1 MKTTFK
7 TIASFTIVIS
17 LLFMFS
23 CSEESSVET
32 IQTETKIHV
41 IKKSNLSLDKIK
53 EKSIL
58 LTTINALSLKQEE
71 YKKSS
76 KLVYDSI
83 NEFYIDTD
91 NIILQEGDL
100 GKSYTF
106 SIIRENESPYIEN
119 LTIHINDQNQSM
131 ALLTIYNL
139 SETEKNIILNNGV
152 VPNINQKLLV
162 FPINELPSQFLSGY
176 THKET
181 TDTTAINVYQ
191 LPNGQCGVIDH
202 IESLG
207 DEGSIIYYTI
217 VECPTENSGGSSNSD
232 SSSSSSTGFTF
243 GYDYT
248 ISNNESSSGNTN
260 QTTGGGSS
268 SGNYITPYV
277 MPADQ
282 LRKKEFLINLK
293 SNDINAFNWFNQQ
306 SSETQNAILTYLE
319 DSLNND
325 GLVLTEYS
333 QEAVEFVKQ
342 LIQNSIKTGLHFDI
356 KKSSK
361 SPANVDV
368 TAIDSTTTEGRIFNC
383 IFDKLSKSPK
393 FKNLYNAI
401 FNDTD
406 KINVKFEIANLNST
420 TKGGDTQAIYTYNSN
435 NQIIGIK
442 NRIRINSYI
451 LNNNSTLY
459 VANAIIHEMLHAYL
473 NVQQIGFGT
482 DIYNL
487 NNYNTLGDILVE
499 NANGTIN
506 ITTNG
511 ATTNSHAFMFD
522 YMIPAFTA
530 IYNEILNELTT
541 QNDLDY
547 NSDVSMPGTNTLFN
561 VNDMLYY
568 LSTGGLDKDKNGIN
582 NSNYQTE
589 IGNFPD
595 KVDDRAE
602 YITKV
607 KNFIKKCN

>member
-1 MKTTFK
+1 MKKVFK
-7 TIASFTIVIS
+7 RIVLFVTAIF

-53 EKSIL
+53 EKAIL
-58 LTTINALSLKQEE
+58 LNTINALSLKQEE
-71 YKKSS
+71 YKKST

-106 SIIRENESPYIEN
+106 SIIRENKSPYVEN

-181 TDTTAINVYQ
+181 TDPTAINVYQ

-207 DEGSIIYYTI
+207 DEGSMIYYTI
-217 VECPTENSGGSSNSD
+217 VECPTENSGGSSNSG

-248 ISNNESSSGNTN
+248 ISSNESSSGNTN

-268 SGNYITPYV
+268 SGNYITPHV

-325 GLVLTEYS
+325 GLILTEYS
-333 QEAVEFVKQ
+333 QEAVGFVKAYIESMQ
-342 LIQNSIKTGLHFDI
+342 NEEVESFEEFIDAFINDEWNEDENSQQRNTLCGSYNFVTVGNASVANISGLGMSVRRGFVAMDISFTNSLCITIPYTIPTQSSSLFKTAWNVTISEVYTYLNATYQYTSPSYETLKSLLIEFLSVNLGLIQMGATVST
-356 KKSSK
+356 
-361 SPANVDV
+361 SP
-368 TAIDSTTTEGRIFNC
+368 C
-383 IFDKLSKSPK
+383 IGNIP
-393 FKNLYNAI
+393 
-401 FNDTD
+401 T
-406 KINVKFEIANLNST
+406 
-420 TKGGDTQAIYTYNSN
+420 TQATYC
-435 NQIIGIK
+435 
-442 NRIRINSYI
+442 
-451 LNNNSTLY
+451 
-459 VANAIIHEMLHAYL
+459 
-473 NVQQIGFGT
+473 
-482 DIYNL
+482 
-487 NNYNTLGDILVE
+487 
-499 NANGTIN
+499 
-506 ITTNG
+506 
-511 ATTNSHAFMFD
+511 
-522 YMIPAFTA
+522 P
-530 IYNEILNELTT
+530 
-541 QNDLDY
+541 
-547 NSDVSMPGTNTLFN
+547 
-561 VNDMLYY
+561 
-568 LSTGGLDKDKNGIN
+568 
-582 NSNYQTE
+582 
-589 IGNFPD
+589 
-595 KVDDRAE
+595 
-602 YITKV
+602 
-607 KNFIKKCN
+607 